1 MDGARPS
8 SGAAAT
14 SRGPDG
20 NRHPDGSAESR
31 AHDART
37 LSTMDGTLRDSC
49 ERIRDR
55 VAELAGDARPRVV
68 SEMEAALSQVEYDLN
83 GAEFLLAQLREALA
97 VSAPPRDAPPVAAYR
112 ASLRGSRSALDAVRE
127 AARLARPRAAGD
139 ARRDAVEETGA
150 VEETPRRG
158 VGAAPG
164 APEPLRAGLRGIWK
178 GTVRLVRELLEE
190 PFVTDPFWKDARA
203 GSGGERGGG
212 SRASRRGEV
221 PGEEAL
227 RDAPEESEDYQ
238 VSAGYYPAPGRAT
251 ARSRRGAGDGDGV
264 KKNKSGRSSRRRSGR
279 SGTRSGAPEMSPVME
294 EASPR
299 KDPGA
304 SPERH
309 ENVPRDHTPP
319 DEATALV
326 RELPSR
332 PSSIR
337 TTISPA
343 KPPVRRAL
351 VPEAGPGASPDLCAA
366 ETPRSDAAT
375 ETDSDV
381 GSDAEGYKALVGMYA
396 GVQIGQSPR
405 IGTDASADEVS
416 EVSEA
421 DTTPRGPVSPE
432 TSPEEE
438 RERNESRPFRPPPP
452 RGVADDVSARDAL
465 FSMSSGGDARAPE
478 SDSWKPEGAFDPAVS
493 GRRARRS
500 EKELEKELERGVRR
514 LEKGGESL
522 AAASR
527 LADDANA
534 AGEALLSSLRGQT
547 ESLARNSE
555 ALRRVGSDME
565 KNEKLVGD
573 MSSWTRLGAKPRR
586 RPWG

>member
-1 MDGARPS
+1 
-8 SGAAAT
+8 
-14 SRGPDG
+14 
-20 NRHPDGSAESR
+20 
-31 AHDART
+31 
-37 LSTMDGTLRDSC
+37 
-49 ERIRDR
+49 
-55 VAELAGDARPRVV
+55 
-68 SEMEAALSQVEYDLN
+68 
-83 GAEFLLAQLREALA
+83 
-97 VSAPPRDAPPVAAYR
+97 
-112 ASLRGSRSALDAVRE
+112 
-127 AARLARPRAAGD
+127 
-139 ARRDAVEETGA
+139 
-150 VEETPRRG
+150 
-158 VGAAPG
+158 
-164 APEPLRAGLRGIWK
+164 
-178 GTVRLVRELLEE
+178 
-190 PFVTDPFWKDARA
+190 
-203 GSGGERGGG
+203 
-212 SRASRRGEV
+212 
-221 PGEEAL
+221 
-227 RDAPEESEDYQ
+227 
-238 VSAGYYPAPGRAT
+238 
-251 ARSRRGAGDGDGV
+251 
-264 KKNKSGRSSRRRSGR
+264 
-279 SGTRSGAPEMSPVME
+279 MSPVME

-337 TTISPA
+337 TTISQA

-405 IGTDASADEVS
+405 IGIGTDVSADEVS
-416 EVSEA
+416 ET

-465 FSMSSGGDARAPE
+465 FSMSSGGDARAPD

-500 EKELEKELERGVRR
+500 EKELEKELERGARR

>member
-1 MDGARPS
+1 
-8 SGAAAT
+8 
-14 SRGPDG
+14 
-20 NRHPDGSAESR
+20 
-31 AHDART
+31 
-37 LSTMDGTLRDSC
+37 
-49 ERIRDR
+49 
-55 VAELAGDARPRVV
+55 
-68 SEMEAALSQVEYDLN
+68 
-83 GAEFLLAQLREALA
+83 
-97 VSAPPRDAPPVAAYR
+97 
-112 ASLRGSRSALDAVRE
+112 
-127 AARLARPRAAGD
+127 
-139 ARRDAVEETGA
+139 
-150 VEETPRRG
+150 
-158 VGAAPG
+158 
-164 APEPLRAGLRGIWK
+164 
-178 GTVRLVRELLEE
+178 
-190 PFVTDPFWKDARA
+190 
-203 GSGGERGGG
+203 
-212 SRASRRGEV
+212 
-221 PGEEAL
+221 
-227 RDAPEESEDYQ
+227 
-238 VSAGYYPAPGRAT
+238 
-251 ARSRRGAGDGDGV
+251 
-264 KKNKSGRSSRRRSGR
+264 
-279 SGTRSGAPEMSPVME
+279 ME

-337 TTISPA
+337 TTISQA

-351 VPEAGPGASPDLCAA
+351 VPEAGPGASPDPCAA

-405 IGTDASADEVS
+405 IGTDVSADEVS